1 MFAADYFFLNRKRKW
16 LAAWNHAFLG
26 GTWGHKH
33 LPESPVAAVS
43 QEGCEVRSWKLQPS
57 LCLQRPPCNCGG
69 GKAKT
74 QLAVR
79 LSLTLSNA
87 SLCHWCKLFSK
98 EKNNWKGPK
107 CYPHNGVDS
116 STVTFPHAS
125 EARLTTDVP
134 YLRGEERSLNAQAL
148 ERWAQ
153 SCRPE
158 RPEWFQC
165 DLQHYLL
172 RGHTFIVTL
181 PLVTF
186 RILKPTVGIMSS
198 LNWPDCCRRKQKVGE
213 ETGEN
218 VHSQKKNQ
226 KTKTQCWERTDIK
239 TAWCFTAM
247 RLSLLTFKTQI
258 AFLIYVWNFT
268 KQNSLRRIVCQW
280 LWLWPKSHV
289 KHR

>member
-1 MFAADYFFLNRKRKW
+1 MRFW
-16 LAAWNHAFLG
+16 G
-26 GTWGHKH
+26 GHKH

-57 LCLQRPPCNCGG
+57 LCLQHPPCNCGG

-79 LSLTLSNA
+79 LSVTLSNT

-116 STVTFPHAS
+116 STVTFPHAP

-148 ERWAQ
+148 QRWAR

-158 RPEWFQC
+158 PGQSANDFNVIYSIIIYYA
-165 DLQHYLL
+165 DIPLL
-172 RGHTFIVTL
+172 SRCLWWPSACWSQPWESCLHWTD
-181 PLVTF
+181 
-186 RILKPTVGIMSS
+186 PTVA
-198 LNWPDCCRRKQKVGE
+198 E
-213 ETGEN
+213 
-218 VHSQKKNQ
+218 
-226 KTKTQCWERTDIK
+226 
-239 TAWCFTAM
+239 
-247 RLSLLTFKTQI
+247 
-258 AFLIYVWNFT
+258 
-268 KQNSLRRIVCQW
+268 
-280 LWLWPKSHV
+280 
-289 KHR
+289 